1 MAPCTYVEE
10 EHDPPF
16 FCHVIAAQPEYPPY
30 RQCDLSDVSLIE
42 MED

>member
-1 MAPCTYVEE
+1 MAPCTCVEE

-30 RQCDLSDVSLIE
+30 RRCDLSDVLLVE